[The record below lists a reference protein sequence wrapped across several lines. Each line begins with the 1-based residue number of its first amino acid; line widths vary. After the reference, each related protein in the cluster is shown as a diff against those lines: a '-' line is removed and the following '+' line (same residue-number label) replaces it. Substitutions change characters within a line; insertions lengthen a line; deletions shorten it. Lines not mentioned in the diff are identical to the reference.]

1 MKKTILRVLPRLL
14 PAGAL
19 FLPLGM
25 LTISLGGLG
34 NLLGGLGDLL
44 GGLGALGGASEKGTS
59 YNIVGL
65 IRALFEG
72 NELFANVLKSEA
84 MAPAR
89 PWLAVAV
96 AGLVLGIL
104 AILAGLAL
112 SFDEE
117 IKRLATSA
125 MVYAGG
131 TAGAVLALVGFS
143 MFGAILDEVWRGIA
157 NAAAG
162 YGAWVLLILLLVNAA
177 VCFFQWRTAKE
188 KARLAALAA
197 KKRKKR

>member
-1 MKKTILRVLPRLL
+1 MKKTILRILPRLL

-19 FLPLGM
+19 FLPLGT

-44 GGLGALGGASEKGTS
+44 GGLGALGGAGEKATP
-59 YNIVGL
+59 YNIIELV
-65 IRALFEG
+65 RALLEG
-72 NELFANVLKSEA
+72 NELFANVLKSES

-104 AILAGLAL
+104 AVLAGLTL

-117 IKRLATSA
+117 IKRLAASA

-131 TAGAVLALVGFS
+131 TVSVILAMAAFS
-143 MFGAILDEVWRGIA
+143 MFGAILAEVWRGVA
-157 NAAAG
+157 NTTLN
-162 YGAWVLLILLLVNAA
+162 YGTWLLMILLLLNAA
-177 VCFFQWRTAKE
+177 ICFFRWRAAKE
-188 KARLAALAA
+188 RARLAALAA
-197 KKRKKR
+197 KKRKRK